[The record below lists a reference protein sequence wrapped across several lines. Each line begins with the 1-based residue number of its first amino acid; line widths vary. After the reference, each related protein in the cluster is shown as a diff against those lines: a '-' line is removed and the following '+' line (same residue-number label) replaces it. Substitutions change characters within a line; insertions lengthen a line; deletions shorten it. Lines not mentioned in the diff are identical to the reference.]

1 MKSEEFMMRR
11 AIRKEMMEVF
21 RMFKNTLDRTL

>member
-11 AIRKEMMEVF
+11 AIRK
-21 RMFKNTLDRTL
+21 RTLVSQENDGGIQNV

>member
-11 AIRKEMMEVF
+11 AIRK
-21 RMFKNTLDRTL
+21 RTLASEGNDGGIQNV

>member
-11 AIRKEMMEVF
+11 AIRKEMMEAF